1 MSKSREVWKPMEQLG
16 PEKLSDNME
25 REENVAD
32 TITEKA
38 M

>member
-1 MSKSREVWKPMEQLG
+1 MSKSREVWKSMEQLG
-16 PEKLSDNME
+16 PGKLSDNME

-32 TITEKA
+32 TIIEKA